1 MHHTVGIIPHLN
13 AAAFQTISE
22 EKWKARRRV
31 IYRVLLAS
39 DLALALT
46 ASNDISHSLSKVA
59 VMLLGGRK
67 REKRELLSED
77 INGCNLNFCKYLG
90 VVEWGQLQPSDLILK
105 CFHICVSTQVQPS
118 HFMLRKWPVSVTHS
132 YCFINRA
139 QTSPVLLEMQRTIS
153 SLE

>member
-1 MHHTVGIIPHLN
+1 MHHTVSIIPHLN

-31 IYRVLLAS
+31 IYWVFFAL

-46 ASNDISHSLSKVA
+46 ANNDISHLPSKEA

-67 REKRELLSED
+67 RVSLWGHKWVQSE
-77 INGCNLNFCKYLG
+77 F
-90 VVEWGQLQPSDLILK
+90 LQIFRRCWVGAAPAIWSQNVSLK
-105 CFHICVSTQVQPS
+105 CFHICASVQVQPS
-118 HFMLRKWPVSVTHS
+118 QFMLSKWPVTVTRS

-139 QTSPVLLEMQRTIS
+139 QTTAVLLEMQRTIS